1 MKKPFYILDGYSLIY
16 KSYFAFIRNPLF
28 NHDGEN
34 TSAVFGFFRSLFS
47 FINEYKPEYFAVALD
62 SLVPTFRHEQYE
74 EYKATRDKTPDDL
87 HAQIPRIEKILETLL
102 IKTVRVN
109 RYEADD
115 IIAAYARRCTDEDRP
130 CFIITGDKD
139 LMQLVDDNVKVLKS
153 DKSGYIEIDHDGVIE
168 NYGVRPDQI
177 IDYLSLTGDSAD
189 NIPGIKGI
197 GPKTAAGLLADYE
210 TIEGIY
216 SNIDKLKPAAAK
228 KIEAGRE
235 SCMMSRELVMLDFET
250 PVEKNIEVFSTEN
263 LQYRA
268 VVPLL
273 EKENA
278 KSLVKW
284 IDENHPD
291 KSGAV
296 AGQGE
301 LFSSGSGAAD
311 DGIKPAAGLKLS
323 ESKENS
329 KKNDCKTASDESLTG
344 EKKSE
349 NSLSAGKDP
358 KLSMKGEYET
368 VKSYDDLDRWIET
381 VKKEKIFAFDIETD
395 NLDTIK
401 AHPVGFSISV
411 KSGTGCYIPLI
422 AGGEE
427 VLSPS
432 IVKNKLKEI
441 IEDETLKLV
450 GQNIKYDYKVL
461 RMWGL
466 DPANIWFDTMIAA
479 WLVNSRISSYSMDS
493 LADFY
498 LGYKTVHFKDI
509 VPKDKLFQD
518 IDLDTASFYAAEDAD
533 ITFRLYEI
541 LRPLVEKD
549 YNDLFYKTE
558 MPLVYILAEM
568 ELEGVRVRKESLD
581 VLSRDL
587 EKTISEISDEVYK
600 LCGKEFNIS
609 STKQLQE
616 ILFTERKLKPVKK
629 TKTGFS
635 TDNTVLEILANEDPV
650 PALVLKYRGL
660 SKLKSTYVDAL
671 PKLIQNT
678 TSRIHTTFR
687 QTGTQ
692 TGRLSSTNPNLQNI
706 PIKDEEGRKI
716 RKAFIPTGGKVFLS
730 ADYSQI
736 ELVVLA
742 HLSEDP
748 ALIKAFTEG
757 IDVHRMTGSLIFQ
770 TEPEE
775 VTAEQRRI
783 AKTINFGV
791 MYGMSGF
798 RLSRELKI
806 PRKQADEFIS
816 SYFERYANIRKFIDK
831 TVASAEERGS
841 VCTILGRERIIAGI
855 NSKNRNEKSGAE
867 RMAVNTPIQGTAA
880 DIVKLAM
887 LSIDGKIKEK
897 GVKSKLVL
905 QVHDELIFEVPVS
918 EVDEMKSLVKY
929 EMENVLKLKA
939 PLRVSI
945 ETGESWGD
953 MH

>member
-1 MKKPFYILDGYSLIY
+1 MFNIDG
-16 KSYFAFIRNPLF
+16 
-28 NHDGEN
+28 DN

-47 FINEYKPEYFAVALD
+47 FLTEYKPEYFAVAMD

-74 EYKATRDKTPDDL
+74 EYKATRDKTPEDL
-87 HAQIPRIEKILETLL
+87 HDQIPRIEKILEALS
-102 IKTVRVN
+102 INTVRVN

-115 IIAAYARRCTDEDRP
+115 IIATFADLCRAEKRECY
-130 CFIITGDKD
+130 ILTGDKD
-139 LMQLVDDNVKVLKS
+139 LMQLVDDYVKVLKS
-153 DKSGYIEIDHDGVIE
+153 EKGGYSVIDHDGVIE
-168 NYGVRPDQI
+168 HYGVRPDQI

-189 NIPGIKGI
+189 NIPGVKGI
-197 GPKTAAGLLADYE
+197 GPKTAVNLLSEYG
-210 TIEGIY
+210 TVEGIY
-216 SNIDKLKPAAAK
+216 DNIDKLKAGPAK
-228 KIEAGRE
+228 KMTENRDN
-235 SCMMSRELVMLDFET
+235 CMMSRELVVLDSNV
-250 PVEKNIEVFSTEN
+250 PVEKNIEDFSTEN
-263 LQYRA
+263 ISYRDA
-268 VVPLL
+268 RPLF
-273 EKENA
+273 ERENT

-284 IDENHPD
+284 IDTNYP
-291 KSGAV
+291 GV
-296 AGQGE
+296 
-301 LFSSGSGAAD
+301 SS
-311 DGIKPAAGLKLS
+311 S
-323 ESKENS
+323 E
-329 KKNDCKTASDESLTG
+329 G
-344 EKKSE
+344 YSE
-349 NSLSAGKDP
+349 NSLFSETEDSSPEGSGPGANNYPDSKTGKGKLPVDNLSSDYKSPVDLSAAVPASKADP
-358 KLSMKGEYET
+358 AENNLNKKGEYET
-368 VKSYDDLDRWIET
+368 VLTYEDLDRWIEL

-401 AHPVGFSISV
+401 ANPVGFSISV

-427 VLSPS
+427 ILSAA
-432 IVKNKLKEI
+432 IVKNKLKKI
-441 IEDETLKLV
+441 IEDKDLKLV

-466 DPANIWFDTMIAA
+466 NPSSIWFDTMIAA
-479 WLVNSRISSYSMDS
+479 WLVNSRISSYSMDN
-493 LADFY
+493 LAEYY
-498 LGYKTVHFKDI
+498 LGYKTVHFSDI

-541 LRPLVEKD
+541 LRPLVETGHS
-549 YNDLFYKTE
+549 DLFYKTE
-558 MPLVYILAEM
+558 MPLVYILSEM

-581 VLSRDL
+581 ALSRDL
-587 EKTISEISDEVYK
+587 EKSIDEITEEVHK

-616 ILFTERKLKPVKK
+616 VLFTDRKLKPVKK

-650 PALVLKYRGL
+650 PALVLKYRVL
-660 SKLKSTYVDAL
+660 AKLKSTYSDAL
-671 PKLIQNT
+671 PKLIQGT
-678 TSRIHTTFR
+678 TSRIHTTYR

-716 RKAFIPTGGKVFLS
+716 RKAFVPSGGKVFLS

-748 ALIKAFTEG
+748 GLIKAFTEG

-770 TEPEE
+770 VAPEE
-775 VTAEQRRI
+775 VTSEQRRI

-806 PRKQADEFIS
+806 PRKQADEFIN
-816 SYFERYANIRKFIDK
+816 SYFERYANIRKFIDT
-831 TVASAEERGS
+831 TVQHAEETGS
-841 VCTILGRERIIAGI
+841 VSTILGRERVIAGI
-855 NSKNRNEKSGAE
+855 NSRNRNEKNGAE
-867 RMAVNTPIQGTAA
+867 RMAVNTPIQGSAA

-887 LSIDGKIKEK
+887 LTIDGKLKSEK
-897 GVKSKLVL
+897 LKSKLVL
-905 QVHDELIFEVPVS
+905 QVHDELIYEVPFS
-918 EVDEMKSLVKY
+918 EIDRMKSLVKF
-929 EMENVLKLKA
+929 EMENVFKLKT

-945 ETGESWGD
+945 ETGESWGE

>member
-47 FINEYKPEYFAVALD
+47 FMNEYQPDYFAVALD

-87 HAQIPRIEKILETLL
+87 HAQIPRIEKILETLS

-115 IIAAYARRCTDEDRP
+115 VIAAYAGKCTEENRP
-130 CFIITGDKD
+130 CYILTGDKD
-139 LMQLVDDNVKVLKS
+139 LMQLVDDNVKILKS
-153 DKSGYIEIDHDGVIE
+153 DKAGYVEIDHDGVIE

-177 IDYLSLTGDSAD
+177 IDYLALTGDSAD

-197 GPKTAAGLLADYE
+197 GPKTAAGLLAEYD

-216 SNIDKLKPAAAK
+216 DNIDKLKPSAAE
-228 KIEAGRE
+228 KIRAGRE

-250 PVEKNIEVFSTEN
+250 PVDKNIEIFSTEN
-263 LQYRA
+263 LKYREII
-268 VVPLL
+268 PLL
-273 EKENA
+273 EKENV

-284 IDENHPD
+284 IDTNHPD
-291 KSGAV
+291 KSAAS

-301 LFSSGSGAAD
+301 LFADPGKDGQSVSGSLPSEKKETAKGNENEESSADSGSGE
-311 DGIKPAAGLKLS
+311 KY
-323 ESKENS
+323 
-329 KKNDCKTASDESLTG
+329 SDIVFPSN
-344 EKKSE
+344 KDFKS
-349 NSLSAGKDP
+349 GD
-358 KLSMKGEYET
+358 KGEYET
-368 VKSYDDLDRWIET
+368 VLSYDDLDRWVET

-401 AHPVGFSISV
+401 ANPVGFSISV

-422 AGGEE
+422 ADGEE

-441 IEDETLKLV
+441 LEDETLKLV

-466 DPANIWFDTMIAA
+466 NPVNIWFDTMIAA

-493 LADFY
+493 LAEYY
-498 LGYKTVHFKDI
+498 LGYQTVHYKDI
-509 VPKDKLFQD
+509 VPKDMLFQD
-518 IDLDTASFYAAEDAD
+518 IDLKTASFYAAEDAD

-581 VLSRDL
+581 ALSRDL
-587 EKTISEISDEVYK
+587 EKTIAEVSDEIFK

-616 ILFTERKLKPVKK
+616 ILFTERKLNPVKK

-650 PALVLKYRGL
+650 PSLVLRYRVL
-660 SKLKSTYVDAL
+660 TKLKSTYVDAL
-671 PKLIQNT
+671 PKLIQST

-770 TEPEE
+770 VDPEE

-806 PRKQADEFIS
+806 PRKQADEFIG
-816 SYFERYANIRKFIDK
+816 SYFARYANIRKFIDE
-831 TVASAEERGS
+831 TVASAEEKGTVS
-841 VCTILGRERIIAGI
+841 TILGRERMIAGI
-855 NSKNRNEKSGAE
+855 NSRNRNEKSGAE

-887 LSIDGKIKEK
+887 LNIDGRIKEK
-897 GVKSKLVL
+897 ELKSKLVL
-905 QVHDELIFEVPVS
+905 QVHDELIYEVPLS
-918 EVDEMKSLVKY
+918 EVEEMKVLVKQ
-929 EMENVLKLKA
+929 EMENVLKLKV

>member
-28 NHDGEN
+28 NHDGDN

-47 FINEYKPEYFAVALD
+47 FINEYKPEYFAVAMD
-62 SLVPTFRHEQYE
+62 SLVPTFRHEQYDQ
-74 EYKATRDKTPDDL
+74 YKATRDKTPDDL
-87 HAQIPRIEKILETLL
+87 HEQIPRIEKILEALS
-102 IKTVRVN
+102 IKAVRVN

-115 IIAAYARRCTDEDRP
+115 IIATYAKKCSDEERP
-130 CFIITGDKD
+130 CFILTGDKD
-139 LMQLVDDNVKVLKS
+139 LMQLVDDNVRILKS
-153 DKSGYIEIDHDGVIE
+153 DKAGYIEIDHDGVLE

-189 NIPGIKGI
+189 NIPGVKGI
-197 GPKTAAGLLADYE
+197 GPKTASGLLEEYD
-210 TIEGIY
+210 TVEGIY
-216 SNIDKLKPAAAK
+216 NNIEKLKPSASK
-228 KIEAGRE
+228 KMEADRE
-235 SCMMSRELVMLDFET
+235 SCMMSRQLVILDFDV
-250 PVEKNIEVFSTEN
+250 PVEYRIEDFSTSAID
-263 LQYRA
+263 YSSAR
-268 VVPLL
+268 PLL

-284 IDENHPD
+284 IDTNYPD
-291 KSGAV
+291 TSESSD
-296 AGQGE
+296 GQGD
-301 LFSSGSGAAD
+301 LFASVSAPGKGKSSKSSPAPDDSGKGITVDAQD
-311 DGIKPAAGLKLS
+311 DG
-323 ESKENS
+323 
-329 KKNDCKTASDESLTG
+329 KKADRDP
-344 EKKSE
+344 
-349 NSLSAGKDP
+349 SLSI
-358 KLSMKGEYET
+358 KGEYEA
-368 VKSYDDLDRWIET
+368 VLSYDDLDRWIEL
-381 VKKEKIFAFDIETD
+381 VKKEKIFSFDIETD

-401 AHPVGFSISV
+401 ANPVGFSISV
-411 KSGTGCYIPLI
+411 KSGSGCYIPLI

-427 VLSPS
+427 ILSAS

-441 IEDETLKLV
+441 IEDESLSLI

-466 DPANIWFDTMIAA
+466 NPSNIWFDTMIAA

-493 LADFY
+493 LAEYY
-498 LGYKTVHFKDI
+498 LGYETVHFSDI

-518 IDLDTASFYAAEDAD
+518 VDLDTAVNYAAEDAD
-533 ITFRLYEI
+533 ITYRLYEV
-541 LRPLVEKD
+541 LRPLVEDK
-549 YNDLFYKTE
+549 YSDLFYKTE

-568 ELEGVRVRKESLD
+568 ELEGVRVRKESLEA
-581 VLSRDL
+581 LSRDL
-587 EKTISEISDEVYK
+587 EKTIAEISEEVYK
-600 LCGKEFNIS
+600 LCRKEFNIG

-616 ILFTERKLKPVKK
+616 VLFTDRKLKPVKK

-671 PKLIQNT
+671 PKLIQET

-692 TGRLSSTNPNLQNI
+692 TGRLSSINPNLQNI

-748 ALIKAFTEG
+748 GLIKAFTEG
-757 IDVHRMTGSLIFQ
+757 IDVHRMTASLIFQ
-770 TEPEE
+770 VEPDE
-775 VTAEQRRI
+775 VSADQRRI

-816 SYFERYANIRKFIDK
+816 SYFERYANIRKFIDD
-831 TVASAEERGS
+831 TVSVAEKNGS
-841 VCTILGRERIIAGI
+841 VATILGRERTIAGI
-855 NSKNRNEKSGAE
+855 NSKNKNEKNGAE
-867 RMAVNTPIQGTAA
+867 RMAVNTPIQGSAA

-887 LSIDGKIKEK
+887 LKIDEKIKSGK
-897 GVKSKLVL
+897 LKSKLVL
-905 QVHDELIFEVPVS
+905 QVHDELIYEVPLS
-918 EVDEMKSLVKY
+918 EVDGMKQLVKY
-929 EMENVLKLKA
+929 EMENVFKLKT

>member
-28 NHDGEN
+28 NHDGDN

-47 FINEYKPEYFAVALD
+47 FISEYNPEYYAVAMD
-62 SLVPTFRHEQYE
+62 SLVPTFRHEQYS

-87 HAQIPRIEKILETLL
+87 HEQIPRIEKILETLG
-102 IKTVRVN
+102 IKTIRVN

-115 IIAAYARRCTDEDRP
+115 IIATYAKRCSSEKRP
-130 CFIITGDKD
+130 CYIITGDKD

-153 DKSGYIEIDHDGVIE
+153 DKSAYMEIDRDGVIE

-189 NIPGIKGI
+189 NIPGVKGI
-197 GPKTAAGLLADYE
+197 GPKTASLLLADYD
-210 TIEGIY
+210 TLEGIY
-216 SNIDKLKPAAAK
+216 ENIEKLKPAAAK
-228 KIEAGRE
+228 KMETDKE
-235 SCMMSRELVMLDFET
+235 SCFMSRELVMLDFDT
-250 PVEKNIEVFSTEN
+250 PVDKEIEEFSTDN
-263 LQYRA
+263 LKFRDA
-268 VVPLL
+268 RPLL

-284 IDENHPD
+284 IDANYPD
-291 KSGAV
+291 PE
-296 AGQGE
+296 GQGD
-301 LFSSGSGAAD
+301 LFASSSSSSPAD
-311 DGIKPAAGLKLS
+311 SNAPAGKKNLSLS
-323 ESKENS
+323 EENS
-329 KKNDCKTASDESLTG
+329 
-344 EKKSE
+344 
-349 NSLSAGKDP
+349 SAGASAAEADNAPKIDP
-358 KLSMKGEYET
+358 ALSVKGEYET
-368 VKSYDDLDRWIET
+368 VLSYDDLDRWIET

-401 AHPVGFSISV
+401 ANPVGFSISV
-411 KSGTGCYIPLI
+411 KSGRGCYIPLI

-427 VLSPS
+427 ILSSS

-441 IEDETLKLV
+441 IEDESLKLI

-466 DPANIWFDTMIAA
+466 KPSNIWFDTMIAA

-498 LGYKTVHFKDI
+498 LGYETVHYKDI

-518 IDLDTASFYAAEDAD
+518 IELETASFYAAEDAD

-541 LRPLVEKD
+541 LRPLVEKQ
-549 YNDLFYKTE
+549 YSDLFYKTE
-558 MPLVYILAEM
+558 MPLVYVLAEM

-581 VLSRDL
+581 ALSREL
-587 EKTISEISDEVYK
+587 EKTIAEISDEVYK

-616 ILFTERKLKPVKK
+616 VLFTDRKLKPVKK

-650 PALVLKYRGL
+650 PALVLKYRVL
-660 SKLKSTYVDAL
+660 AKLKSTYVDAL
-671 PKLIQNT
+671 PKLIQST

-706 PIKDEEGRKI
+706 PIKDDEGRKI

-757 IDVHRMTGSLIFQ
+757 IDVHRMTGSLIFRVD
-770 TEPEE
+770 PED
-775 VTAEQRRI
+775 VSSEQRRI

-816 SYFERYANIRKFIDK
+816 SYFARYANIRNFMDE
-831 TVASAEERGS
+831 TVASAEVKGS
-841 VCTILGRERIIAGI
+841 VATILGRERTIAGI
-855 NSKNRNEKSGAE
+855 NSKNKNEKSGAE
-867 RMAVNTPIQGTAA
+867 RMAVNTPIQGSAA

-887 LSIDGKIKEK
+887 LKIDSEIKK
-897 GVKSKLVL
+897 RSLKSKLVL
-905 QVHDELIFEVPVS
+905 QVHDELIFEVPFA
-918 EVDEMKSLVKY
+918 EADEMKDLVKK
-929 EMENVLKLKA
+929 EMESVFPLKA
-939 PLRVSI
+939 PLRVSL